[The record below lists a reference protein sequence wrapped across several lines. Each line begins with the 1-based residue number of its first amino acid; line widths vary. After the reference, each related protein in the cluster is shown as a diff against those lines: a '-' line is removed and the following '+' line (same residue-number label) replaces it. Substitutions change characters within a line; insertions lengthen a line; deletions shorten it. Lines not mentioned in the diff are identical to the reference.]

1 MYPLQTPRGL
11 SQPNVYCVHAFFSAL
26 KVEGDGVSFADV
38 VDEAANVDEDI
49 FTRGRVNDETKTLG
63 LVKKLY
69 FSSVHW

>member
-1 MYPLQTPRGL
+1 
-11 SQPNVYCVHAFFSAL
+11 
-26 KVEGDGVSFADV
+26 
-38 VDEAANVDEDI
+38 VDEDI